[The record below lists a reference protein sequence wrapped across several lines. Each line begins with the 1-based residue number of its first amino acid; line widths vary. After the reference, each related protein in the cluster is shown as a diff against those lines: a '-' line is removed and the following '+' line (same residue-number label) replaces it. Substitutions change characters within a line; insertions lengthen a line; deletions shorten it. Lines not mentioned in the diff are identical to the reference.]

1 MMTRNARFV
10 EQANIVSGFIPVD
23 LQTGSKDGDW
33 VSLKGYQRCTIVFFK
48 EVGTAGDDPTITVQ
62 QTKDVADTGGLAK
75 GVNFTDLHTK
85 TGTQTTT
92 GLFTHV
98 TQAAASTYTDAASAE
113 VAALWVIDITP
124 DMMDI
129 ANGFDC
135 LRANVD
141 LAADNSAQLGCLL
154 YILWP
159 AKYAG
164 DPLDSAI
171 ID

>member
-1 MMTRNARFV
+1 MLSPNARFV

-23 LQTGSKDGDW
+23 LQTGSKDGDY
-33 VSLKGYQRCTIVFFK
+33 VSLKNYERCTIVFFK
-48 EVGTAGDDPTITVQ
+48 EVGTAGDDPTITLQ
-62 QTKDVADTGGLAK
+62 QAQDVAGTAVKDLT
-75 GVNFTDLHTK
+75 FTDIHTK
-85 TGTQTTT
+85 NGTQTTT

-98 TQAAASTYTDAASAE
+98 TQAAAATYTDATTAE
-113 VAALWVIDITP
+113 VAALWVIDIKAE
-124 DMMDI
+124 DLDV
-129 ANGFDC
+129 ANGFDT

-159 AKYAG
+159 ARYAK
-164 DPLDSAI
+164 DILPSAI

>member
-1 MMTRNARFV
+1 MLTPNARFV

-33 VSLKGYQRCTIVFFK
+33 VSMKGYERCTIVFFK

-62 QTKDVADTGGLAK
+62 QTVDVADTGGVAK
-75 GVNFTDLHTK
+75 GVNFTDIHTK

-98 TQAAASTYTDAASAE
+98 TQAAASIYTDAASAE
-113 VAALWVIDITP
+113 VAALWVIDIKAE
-124 DMMDI
+124 DLDVEG
-129 ANGFDC
+129 GFDC
-135 LRANVD
+135 IRANVD

-159 AKYAG
+159 ARYAK
-164 DPLDSAI
+164 DILQSAI
-171 ID
+171 VD